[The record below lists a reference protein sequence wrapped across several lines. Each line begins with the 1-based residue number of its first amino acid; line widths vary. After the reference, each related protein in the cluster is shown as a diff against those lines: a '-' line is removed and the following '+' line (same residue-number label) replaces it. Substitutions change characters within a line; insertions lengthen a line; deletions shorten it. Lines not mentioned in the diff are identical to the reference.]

1 MMRVLVTGASGFV
14 GRHLVPA
21 LVDGGHVVRATCRPG
36 RRAPLGTGAAEW
48 TPLHDITS
56 ETEWA
61 VAVRGVD
68 AVVHLAGLAHQ
79 IGPGAETRESEFQR
93 VNARGTERLAEASR
107 RAGVRRVVMVSSIAV
122 LGPYQ
127 GTPFT
132 EASPCAP
139 DTAYGRSKLEGES
152 AIRRLLAEGETD
164 WCILRPPL
172 VYGPGNPGNMA
183 RLLRLIQRGLPL
195 PLGRIE
201 ASRSYIYVGN
211 LTDLLV
217 RCLTHP
223 AASRRIFVVD
233 DGEPVATQTLI
244 RLLAGY
250 AGKAACL
257 VPVWPWVLRALGRA
271 GDHLQGLLGRSVGFD
286 SYAIDRLM
294 GSLVID
300 SRAVQSA
307 LEWTPPYRQEAG
319 LRSTVQTA
327 LEAT

>member
-21 LVDGGHVVRATCRPG
+21 LVHSGHQVRATRRPDG
-36 RRAPLGTGAAEW
+36 WSPPGAGSMEW
-48 TPLHDITS
+48 TNLDDITS
-56 ETEWA
+56 EAEWTKA
-61 VAVRGVD
+61 LQGMDGVI
-68 AVVHLAGLAHQ
+68 HLLGLAHQ
-79 IGPGAETRESEFQR
+79 IGPGAETREGEFQR
-93 VNARGTERLAEASR
+93 VNACASERLAEAAR
-107 RAGVRRVVMVSSIAV
+107 GAGVQRLVMVSSIAV
-122 LGPYQ
+122 LGPYR

-139 DTAYGRSKLEGES
+139 DTPYGRSKLEGEL
-152 AIRRLLAEGETD
+152 AVQRVLAEGETD
-164 WCILRPPL
+164 WCIVRPPL

-211 LTDLLV
+211 LTDLLI

-223 AASRRIFVVD
+223 AASRRMFVVD

-244 RLLAGY
+244 RLLAGF
-250 AGKAACL
+250 AGKTACL
-257 VPVWPWVLRALGRA
+257 VPVSPGVLRALGRA
-271 GDHLQGLLGRSVGFD
+271 GDQLQGLLGRSMGFD
-286 SYAIDRLM
+286 SYVIDRLM

-319 LRSTVQTA
+319 LRLTVQPTE
-327 LEAT
+327 EAT